1 MKTMRVTAY
10 SFSVF
15 AACCYLLYPDTG
27 VSLPIA
33 LMILTLAFITVA
45 GKSVADGILLSGIST
60 IFIGLA
66 PPERPWTSGIHFY
79 ENPRWTLILIGT
91 GLVLLML
98 ALIVHKE
105 REVLRLHKQALQPDN
120 HQQNN

>member
-1 MKTMRVTAY
+1 
-10 SFSVF
+10 
-15 AACCYLLYPDTG
+15 
-27 VSLPIA
+27 
-33 LMILTLAFITVA
+33 MILTLAFITVA
-45 GKSVADGILLSGIST
+45 GKSVADSILLPGIST

-79 ENPRWTLILIGT
+79 ENPRWALILIGT

-105 REVLRLHKQALQPDN
+105 RKVFRLHKQAFQPDD